1 LKTVFLKSIF
11 NEKGRNP
18 EMFNLKNYIIGLTF
32 VVMLSLFLLK
42 KIQDKIRAKKKRIQE
57 KEGRKE
63 RFKNRKS
70 KK

>member
-1 LKTVFLKSIF
+1 
-11 NEKGRNP
+11 
-18 EMFNLKNYIIGLTF
+18 MFNLKNYIVGLSF

-42 KIQDKIRAKKKRIQE
+42 KLQDRISGKKKHIQE

-63 RFKNRKS
+63 RFKNRKH

>member
-1 LKTVFLKSIF
+1 ML
-11 NEKGRNP
+11 
-18 EMFNLKNYIIGLTF
+18 NLKNYVVGLTF

-42 KIQDKIRAKKKRIQE
+42 KIQDRNRSTNKRIHE

-70 KK
+70 KR

>member
-1 LKTVFLKSIF
+1 
-11 NEKGRNP
+11 
-18 EMFNLKNYIIGLTF
+18 MFNLKNYIIGLTF

>member
-1 LKTVFLKSIF
+1 
-11 NEKGRNP
+11 
-18 EMFNLKNYIIGLTF
+18 MFNLKNYIIGLTF

-42 KIQDKIRAKKKRIQE
+42 KIQDKICAKKKRIQE